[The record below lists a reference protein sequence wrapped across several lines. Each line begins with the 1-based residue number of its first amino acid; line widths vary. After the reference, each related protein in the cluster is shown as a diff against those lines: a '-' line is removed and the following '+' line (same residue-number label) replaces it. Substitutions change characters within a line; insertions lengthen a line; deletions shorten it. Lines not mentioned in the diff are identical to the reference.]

1 MQRLQKLLDFFIRLT
16 LGCTIPDS
24 EWNKMCQPL
33 GKRTAPIRPDRP
45 AGSKQLAHWRRY
57 DMMVIRRS
65 RRQIV
70 FSHVTNHILARHHVF
85 GGGS

>member
-45 AGSKQLAHWRRY
+45 VGSKQLAHWRRY
-57 DMMVIRRS
+57 DMVIRLS